1 MRKPFAILF
10 LFILS
15 VAVSGEILQPVEWRQ
30 VQQTEEKGVTLELSA
45 TIQDGWHVYGMKIPD
60 GGPIAMEV
68 VLTEVEGARL
78 SGGIHVDG
86 KEITRYDET
95 FDMDLQWYEHALSV
109 RQRIVPEKDG
119 VWMVKGYVRYMCC
132 DDQSCLPPEKKNF
145 EFKGKEHKSEAAEA
159 RSETEMSDTLL
170 EKEEGVSDEA
180 GPKEDWWSP
189 TTWTGETGNEGNLS
203 GFGTNRRS
211 LWLLFLSGILG
222 GLLALLT
229 PCVWPILPMT
239 VSFFLKRGASR
250 RSGVRDAVLYALS
263 IVVVYVGLGLIVAL
277 LFGADALNTV
287 ATNAWVNILFFVLFV
302 VFALSF
308 FGLFEIQLPGSWS
321 TALNH
326 QAEKTKGFLSIQLMA
341 LVLVIVSFS
350 CTGPIVGSLLVEA
363 ATASSSGFLSPLV
376 GMLGFA
382 LALAM
387 PFGLCALFPDFLKR
401 LPKSGGWMETVKVIL
416 AFLELAMALKF
427 LSVADMVMGWGILP
441 RWLFIIIWALL
452 GFTMALYVLLK
463 GKMPR
468 WLNMFFVLVGML
480 FGFYMASGLFGNRLK
495 EASAFLPPEK
505 STEVWSDYEAGMR
518 EARRKGVPVFVDFT
532 GWGCVNCRKME
543 AAVLEEP
550 EVKSLLEEMVVIR
563 LYVDDRQKLGKME
576 KVKENGTWV
585 GLETEGER
593 WSWLERHKFGA
604 NAQPLYV
611 VIDNDGNLLG
621 PMRGYD
627 ENLSKFCSWLR
638 QCRNRYRQGE
648 KARKSE
654 KNR

>member
-1 MRKPFAILF
+1 
-10 LFILS
+10 
-15 VAVSGEILQPVEWRQ
+15 
-30 VQQTEEKGVTLELSA
+30 
-45 TIQDGWHVYGMKIPD
+45 MKIPD

-86 KEITRYDET
+86 KEITRHDET

-159 RSETEMSDTLL
+159 RSETEMSDPLL

-189 TTWTGETGNEGNLS
+189 TTWKGETGNEGNLS

-416 AFLELAMALKF
+416 
-427 LSVADMVMGWGILP
+427 
-441 RWLFIIIWALL
+441 
-452 GFTMALYVLLK
+452 
-463 GKMPR
+463 
-468 WLNMFFVLVGML
+468 VG
-480 FGFYMASGLFGNRLK
+480 S
-495 EASAFLPPEK
+495 
-505 STEVWSDYEAGMR
+505 
-518 EARRKGVPVFVDFT
+518 
-532 GWGCVNCRKME
+532 
-543 AAVLEEP
+543 
-550 EVKSLLEEMVVIR
+550 
-563 LYVDDRQKLGKME
+563 
-576 KVKENGTWV
+576 
-585 GLETEGER
+585 ER
-593 WSWLERHKFGA
+593 
-604 NAQPLYV
+604 
-611 VIDNDGNLLG
+611 
-621 PMRGYD
+621 
-627 ENLSKFCSWLR
+627 
-638 QCRNRYRQGE
+638 
-648 KARKSE
+648 
-654 KNR
+654 